1 VKTIVL
7 LKSEYFINQERKLEV
22 RNYEFPVEKKSRFE
36 REHRIEAKTIE
47 VIHNLYDYYKKLMPQ
62 LYLNPNSVIKTVSN
76 ETKIKKGTVKKILSE
91 EIVLPKKFK
100 NSPKKFS
107 FDSFDKNII
116 HEKINKFHKK
126 KFSLQLETF
135 SMKLKKMKIQVLKD
149 VVMKLLGNFLK
160 KWDSNL

>member
-91 EIVLPKKFK
+91 EIVLPKK
-100 NSPKKFS
+100 KFVFFGS
-107 FDSFDKNII
+107 TGNREILISNESLCNTDSSDI
-116 HEKINKFHKK
+116 
-126 KFSLQLETF
+126 
-135 SMKLKKMKIQVLKD
+135 
-149 VVMKLLGNFLK
+149 
-160 KWDSNL
+160 